1 MDPFDPFLQRF
12 WRLDT
17 IAGCTSASGPKSRS
31 GRWHSRSKS
40 IAPGWRTPWESGIA
54 RLFVLNPNHIMGG
67 RGYVRRVLYMATLV
81 ATRHNE
87 LIRQFYRRLLAKG
100 KPKMVALIK

>member
-1 MDPFDPFLQRF
+1 
-12 WRLDT
+12 
-17 IAGCTSASGPKSRS
+17 
-31 GRWHSRSKS
+31 
-40 IAPGWRTPWESGIA
+40 
-54 RLFVLNPNHIMGG
+54 MGG

-100 KPKMVALIK
+100 KPKMVALTASMRKLLRIMNHIARTGEC